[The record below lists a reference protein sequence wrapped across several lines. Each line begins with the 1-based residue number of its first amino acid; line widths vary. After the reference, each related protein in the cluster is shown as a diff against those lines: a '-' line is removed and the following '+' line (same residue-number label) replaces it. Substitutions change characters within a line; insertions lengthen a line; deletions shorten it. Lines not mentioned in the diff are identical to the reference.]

1 MISYQIFIL
10 NNSLIF
16 IIPQHMYKKYLKL
29 LYVKSL
35 ILYIIFLNK
44 DFIFKLKL
52 HVPLITTDLID
63 YKCHRSL
70 PKHNS
75 INVKNHEIH
84 KVFTI

>member
-1 MISYQIFIL
+1 
-10 NNSLIF
+10 
-16 IIPQHMYKKYLKL
+16 MYKKYLKL
-29 LYVKSL
+29 LYIKSL

-75 INVKNHEIH
+75 INVINHEIH

>member
-1 MISYQIFIL
+1 
-10 NNSLIF
+10 
-16 IIPQHMYKKYLKL
+16 MYKKYLKL
-29 LYVKSL
+29 LYIKSL

-52 HVPLITTDLID
+52 HVPLITTEFID

-75 INVKNHEIH
+75 KNVKNHEIH

>member
-1 MISYQIFIL
+1 
-10 NNSLIF
+10 
-16 IIPQHMYKKYLKL
+16 MYKKYLKL
-29 LYVKSL
+29 LYIKSL

-70 PKHNS
+70 PKQFY
-75 INVKNHEIH
+75 KC
-84 KVFTI
+84 

>member
-1 MISYQIFIL
+1 
-10 NNSLIF
+10 
-16 IIPQHMYKKYLKL
+16 MYKKYLKL
-29 LYVKSL
+29 LYIKSL

-52 HVPLITTDLID
+52 HVPLITTEFID
-63 YKCHRSL
+63 YKCHISL